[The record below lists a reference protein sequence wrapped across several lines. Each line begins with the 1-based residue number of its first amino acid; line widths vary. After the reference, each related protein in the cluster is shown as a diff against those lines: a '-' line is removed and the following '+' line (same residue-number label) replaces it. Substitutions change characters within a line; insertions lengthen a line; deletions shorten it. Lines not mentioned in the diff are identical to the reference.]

1 MRTPLAA
8 RTLPTLG
15 PVALVALVALVAAC
29 AACAATRDT
38 REPGEKLGTF
48 AVNGALLGT
57 TCGKAAPTFRYEV
70 RLSREG
76 NTLNWVQGSTVPV
89 QGTVDERGGVRMVA
103 ELDVVVT
110 KADERAG
117 VLGCT
122 MHRTDTLSATLQG
135 EPPTSFVGALVYK
148 FSAKAGDCAAQLASA
163 GGDFAALPCTMTYDV
178 KAAALGQ

>member
-1 MRTPLAA
+1 MRSPPVA
-8 RTLPTLG
+8 
-15 PVALVALVALVAAC
+15 PVALVALVALVTAC
-29 AACAATRDT
+29 AGPRDT

-48 AVNGALLGT
+48 AVNGSLLGT

-76 NTLNWVQGSTVPV
+76 NTLNWVQGSTVPL
-89 QGTVDERGGVRMVA
+89 QGLIDEAGRVRVVA
-103 ELDVVVT
+103 ELDVVVA

-117 VLGCT
+117 ALGCT

-148 FSAKAGDCAAQLASA
+148 FSAKSGDCAGQLASA
-163 GGDFAALPCTMTYDV
+163 GGEFSTLPCTMTYDV
-178 KAAALGQ
+178 KAAVLPQ